1 MVGVIILTVIFVVI
15 IYFYMRH
22 KSKKNPVDHI
32 NTVQDYHESYER
44 IRTRKELRDKQN
56 AYQCYVTKYNSSED
70 YRERNGK

>member
-1 MVGVIILTVIFVVI
+1 MAGVIILTVIFVVI

-22 KSKKNPVDHI
+22 KSRKNSFDQI

-44 IRTRKELRDKQN
+44 IRTRKELRDKHN
-56 AYQCYVTKYNSSED
+56 AYQRYVTKYNSTED